1 MKLKKINIQNFRKL
15 TNIAVDGLKDIN
27 FFIGRNNVGKTS
39 IFDAIW
45 TVCSAA
51 EDGYV
56 NLNYLEIGKLNMK
69 EVFNENTRIGLEFD
83 NNNIVQLMR
92 DKDKNKIFIIQD
104 FNSGKNEPE
113 IIYLN
118 NSVLYS
124 GIQSV
129 NGVEANKEEELCI
142 NRINAKEKEICINKI
157 NETFE
162 LKLDVSC
169 FDNIYSRTNKLNQLS
184 EGLFKTILMFWALY
198 NSRDTLVLLEN
209 PFCGLHPE
217 LFKKVTKELYEIAKT
232 QNIQFFII
240 TYDLMVLSRALG
252 NGNDE
257 TFMCYW
263 MSEKEILNIGWEDF
277 DGLLAVDTDPLFLHL
292 YR

>member
-129 NGVEANKEEELCI
+129 KF
-142 NRINAKEKEICINKI
+142 RIEKKLTDKEKEICINKI
-157 NETFE
+157 NEIFE
-162 LKLDVSC
+162 LKLDVNC

-184 EGLFKTILMFWALY
+184 EGLFKTILMFFVLY
-198 NSRDTLVLLEN
+198 NSRDILVLLEN